1 MLSRIVLV
9 LLMLFCSSCAS
20 RPPVLATVGGVYVR
34 ATGRVDPLV
43 GLVLPTQPVGF
54 WASATYDIHAGT
66 YGSVSVG
73 ITVPLVPGSAPP
85 PKRGVEKQQ

>member
-9 LLMLFCSSCAS
+9 LLMLFCSGCAS
-20 RPPVLATVGGVYVR
+20 YPPVLATVGGVYVR

-73 ITVPLVPGSAPP
+73 ITVPLVPASPP
-85 PKRGVEKQQ
+85 PKRKQP